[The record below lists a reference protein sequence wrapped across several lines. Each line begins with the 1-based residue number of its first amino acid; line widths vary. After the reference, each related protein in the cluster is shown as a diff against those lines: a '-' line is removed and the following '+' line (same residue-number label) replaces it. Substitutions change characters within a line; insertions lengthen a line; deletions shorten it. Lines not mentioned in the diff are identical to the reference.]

1 MKLVFVYLSLAC
13 VCISG
18 VTSVSH
24 VPVLLWSS
32 ESSVWASAPA
42 LNGGHVASSDEL
54 HSLLQEVVSRKGSIV
69 IFLQDT
75 LSMDDITYYSTVSG
89 SENPLYNVQ
98 DIMDSSPASL
108 VLPAVDWKTI
118 RNLHGYLK
126 SQADWNLISVDMLNE
141 PLLHLDYTK
150 PNLITINL
158 QSIPRSSQIY
168 AAYTFS
174 ENDKHIK
181 KVTQILQDSGV
192 NFTAIYTALKPSKVA
207 KSFDMVQKQG
217 RQLLATDLTVPYPP
231 FNVTNGSDTCIL
243 IYATQ
248 FVVTAND
255 TQVFDLTNVTFIARS
270 ANTSRSECSDFNTT
284 LSLVYSNPGNGLT
297 SLEVRF
303 VMSNMF
309 YTGSARNW
317 FNIDSILI
325 IPNEDILRNASFQT
339 TYSSAPAEYSFHCQQ
354 VGTSSLY
361 AETFVP
367 ANSEANNWRIYIAEF
382 QIQGFNINKNLF
394 SYASDCSSF
403 FTPAIWMGLVSGII
417 LLWILA
423 YGIFMIMQ
431 LTTNDKFDDPKG
443 PALSVPQGD

>member
-1 MKLVFVYLSLAC
+1 MQLVLVYLSLVC

-32 ESSVWASAPA
+32 ESSLWTSAPA
-42 LNGGHVASSDEL
+42 LNGGHIASSDEL

-118 RNLHGYLK
+118 HNLHGYLK
-126 SQADWNLISVDMLNE
+126 SQADWNLISVDNLNE

-168 AAYTFS
+168 AASSFS

-181 KVTQILQDSGV
+181 KVTKILQDSGV

-207 KSFDMVQKQG
+207 KNFDMVQKQG

-255 TQVFDLTNVTFIARS
+255 TVVFDLTNMTFIARS

-309 YTGSARNW
+309 YPGSARNW
-317 FNIDSILI
+317 FNIDYILI

-367 ANSEANNWRIYIAEF
+367 ANSEANNWRIYITEF
-382 QIQGFNINKNLF
+382 QIQGFNINNNLF

-443 PALSVPQGD
+443 PALSVPQGE